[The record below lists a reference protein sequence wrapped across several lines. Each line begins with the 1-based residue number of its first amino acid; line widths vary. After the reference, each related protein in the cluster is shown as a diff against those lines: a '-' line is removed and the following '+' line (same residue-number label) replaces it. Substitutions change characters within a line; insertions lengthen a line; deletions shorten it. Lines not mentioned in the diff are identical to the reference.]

1 MADTAATDT
10 GLFIFS
16 YEGKRIVVPTPNTH
30 EDALAVCRQHFAKDL
45 KGAGQKV
52 ALYTSEL
59 PISPGVPIQVTPSA
73 WAMVKTRVNMCEV
86 TRGNPPKKAAGGQA
100 PTTNSAASPL
110 KRAHT
115 RSRMSLVKAEV
126 YNQPTLRSQPSS
138 KKKTPG
144 SVDYTPTPGTDAEHP
159 LEIDPTPQIKAEE
172 DDKYLLCAKHWT
184 PHPSVELPPPAE
196 TYELFWA
203 TKLPPSGPHF
213 SKLNFI
219 APVDRYI
226 EQASR
231 ARTLKDNL
239 DRAVLLYTNF
249 AIADAKDTVL
259 RSLVEEQTGVA
270 RANVLALDAMAAMER
285 GSVRRLAFVIF
296 DDLEARARMLA
307 SPVYT
312 HAHLLVL
319 ARKPCADR
327 SGLHRIFELVLTSN
341 GKDKTR
347 EVDIGQI
354 HNALHRALDSDAKA
368 LDRLQTTVRRRQ
380 VGRGFEVSV
389 QFMSNYTHDDQTDD
403 RYEIRDHI
411 FRWPVVQASQ
421 ASVVP
426 ALQW

>member
-226 EQASR
+226 D
-231 ARTLKDNL
+231 L
-239 DRAVLLYTNF
+239 
-249 AIADAKDTVL
+249 I
-259 RSLVEEQTGVA
+259 EEQTGVA
-270 RANVLALDAMAAMER
+270 RANVLALDAMTTMER

-296 DDLEARARMLA
+296 DGLEARARMLA

-312 HAHLLVL
+312 HGHLLVL

-389 QFMSNYTHDDQTDD
+389 QFMNNYTHDDQTDD